1 MCSSMNFD
9 DLIITA
15 LYSKAVTLITYAEK
29 EAASCRRQGGAAE
42 HSSGATAGLTP
53 LLRLLQRSR
62 SQLAELAFYVDFFT
76 KERKIDFCQ
85 KIIIFVFQNAPMDQG
100 QTLPTYPMLHKK

>member
-29 EAASCRRQGGAAE
+29 EAASCRWRGSTAE

-62 SQLAELAFYVDFFT
+62 SQLAELAFYVDFS
-76 KERKIDFCQ
+76 Q
-85 KIIIFVFQNAPMDQG
+85 KREKLTFV
-100 QTLPTYPMLHKK
+100 KKS